1 MKVIESPLTGCFLIE
16 PSVFEDERGQF
27 YEAYRRN
34 RLDKH
39 VGMKV
44 DFVQDNV
51 SYSKKGVLRGLHFQK
66 GDSAQAKLVQV
77 LKGEVLDVIVDI
89 RKDSPTF
96 GEYFK
101 EKLSSKNKKS
111 IFIPK
116 GMAHGFLALTEEV
129 IFLYKCDAYYDPKSE
144 AGILYNDPS
153 LAIDWEINEDELI
166 LSEKDLQLP
175 LLKDLGS

>member
-1 MKVIESPLTGCFLIE
+1 MKVIESPLKGCFLIE

-27 YEAYRRN
+27 YEAYQRN

-39 VGMKV
+39 VGMNV

-51 SYSKKGVLRGLHFQK
+51 SYSKKGVLRGLHYQK

-144 AGILYNDPS
+144 AGILYNDPN
-153 LAIDWEINEDELI
+153 LAIDWETDEDELI

-175 LLKDLGS
+175 LLKDLGL